1 MLSGAGPCRI
11 PQRGFV
17 VSYTWNGGPVSER
30 EYGRS
35 HRLWWIGNN
44 EGITL
49 VRSDA
54 GVWSEVTYPVDSTL
68 TAASAVLRGGYT
80 ATVSDA
86 YAAELTSAGY
96 GAYLT
101 AI

>member
-1 MLSGAGPCRI
+1 MA
-11 PQRGFV
+11 
-17 VSYTWNGGPVSER
+17 YTWNGGPVSER

-35 HRLWWIGNN
+35 HPLWWIGNN

-68 TAASAVLRGGYT
+68 TAASSVLRGGYVEE
-80 ATVSDA
+80 VSDE
-86 YAAELTSAGY
+86 YYTELVAAGY
-96 GAYLT
+96 GAYFN
-101 AI
+101 

>member
-1 MLSGAGPCRI
+1 MT
-11 PQRGFV
+11 
-17 VSYTWNGGPVSER
+17 YTWNGGPVSER

-35 HRLWWIGNN
+35 HRLWWVSNN

-68 TAASAVLRGGYT
+68 TAASAVLRGGHV
-80 ATVSDA
+80 AEVSDEH
-86 YAAELTSAGY
+86 YSELVSAGY
-96 GAYLT
+96 GAYF
-101 AI
+101 I